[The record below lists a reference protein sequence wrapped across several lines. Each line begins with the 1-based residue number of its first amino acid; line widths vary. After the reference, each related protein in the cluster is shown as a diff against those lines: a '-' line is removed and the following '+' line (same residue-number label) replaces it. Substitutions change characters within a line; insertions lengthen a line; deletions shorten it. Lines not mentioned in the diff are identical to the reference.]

1 MVSTQLIRS
10 ECEQKPT
17 HGPFFVAPSVHLF
30 APLEYIEN
38 HSDVWWLNPQ
48 KTRWSSA
55 KKWSLRERC
64 RRIILLLRW
73 YLSSCHLHL
82 KKKIWIGKKYKDPS
96 CSTEIHLKTLWWKE
110 KNYKEPSA
118 RCRDKLQ
125 KEKMERELY
134 RLHLSNNLE
143 RMDYIVSIITRSIWV
158 RHLSR

>member
-1 MVSTQLIRS
+1 MDNYSAFQPIRI
-10 ECEQKPT
+10 PT
-17 HGPFFVAPSVHLF
+17 GAFSSLVRLF
-30 APLEYIEN
+30 APSNYIEN
-38 HSDVWWLNPQ
+38 HPNASWLKPQ
-48 KTRWSSA
+48 KAWWSTTQRWFF
-55 KKWSLRERC
+55 RGRY
-64 RRIILLLRW
+64 RRSMSDRW